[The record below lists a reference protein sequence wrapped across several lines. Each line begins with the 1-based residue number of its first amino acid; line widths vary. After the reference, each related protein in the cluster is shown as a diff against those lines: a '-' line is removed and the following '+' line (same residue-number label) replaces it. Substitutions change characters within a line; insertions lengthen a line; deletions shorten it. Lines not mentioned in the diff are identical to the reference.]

1 MTQDAGAPARPPRP
15 PRPTAVTVA
24 SWLQIAAAVVLLA
37 LLGVVI
43 WQAIEWNG
51 EIDRA
56 ARLVPDADP
65 DEVSGERFGNI
76 VMASALGVPAL
87 LLAAGLLATARGV
100 RRGSNV
106 ARILVFVVGGL
117 QLLAGC
123 AQGGFAVLFIP
134 LLFAF
139 GGPGPEEDWGS
150 DIPAEFMPE
159 ESRFMRE
166 LYGDGSDPVGDV
178 LFGAG
183 SLGTMLVVGLTL
195 TAVVLLA
202 LPSVHRWFVPRAAE
216 QARPAPLGPT
226 YPPAYPPAFLLPPGY
241 MLCPDPRAHGL
252 PPQPMPAAPQPMP
265 FTPTQPGTQPMPPQ
279 PMPTAPAQPAPA
291 TPPQPAPATPP
302 QPAPDASPAPDAPDA
317 PDAGSKPGS

>member
-15 PRPTAVTVA
+15 TAVTVA
-24 SWLQIAAAVVLLA
+24 SWMQLAAAVVLLA
-37 LLGVVI
+37 LLGLVL

-65 DEVSGERFGNI
+65 DEVSGERVGNI
-76 VMASALGVPAL
+76 VMSCVLGVPAL

-100 RRGSNV
+100 RRGGNV

-117 QLLAGC
+117 QLLVGC
-123 AQGGFAVLFIP
+123 AQGGFAFLFIP

-139 GGPGPEEDWGS
+139 GGGPEEDWDS

-159 ESRFMRE
+159 ESGFMRE
-166 LYGDGSDPVGDV
+166 LYGDGSDPAGDV

-183 SLGTMLVVGLTL
+183 SLGTMLVLGLTL

-216 QARPAPLGPT
+216 QARRAPLDPT
-226 YPPAYPPAFLLPPGY
+226 YPPAFLLPPGY
-241 MLCPDPRAHGL
+241 MLCPDPRAHGV
-252 PPQPMPAAPQPMP
+252 PSQPVPAATMPAASQPMPAQPA
-265 FTPTQPGTQPMPPQ
+265 TQPMPPQ
-279 PMPTAPAQPAPA
+279 PVPDAPTQPAAA
-291 TPPQPAPATPP
+291 TPPQPAPEASHAP
-302 QPAPDASPAPDAPDA
+302 QEPQA
-317 PDAGSKPGS
+317 PDAGPTPGS

>member
-15 PRPTAVTVA
+15 TAVTVA
-24 SWLQIAAAVVLLA
+24 SWMQIAAVVVLLA
-37 LLGVVI
+37 LLGLVI

-76 VMASALGVPAL
+76 VMSCVLGVPAL
-87 LLAAGLLATARGV
+87 LFAAGLLATARGV

-106 ARILVFVVGGL
+106 ARILVFVAGGL
-117 QLLAGC
+117 QLLAAC
-123 AQGGFAVLFIP
+123 AQGGLSVLFIP
-134 LLFAF
+134 FLFAL
-139 GGPGPEEDWGS
+139 GGPEEDWDS

-159 ESRFMRE
+159 ESGFMRE
-166 LYGDGSDPVGDV
+166 LYGDGSDPAGDV

-183 SLGTMLVVGLTL
+183 SLGTLLVVGLTL

-216 QARPAPLGPT
+216 QARRAPLGPT
-226 YPPAYPPAFLLPPGY
+226 YPPAFLLPPGY

-252 PPQPMPAAPQPMP
+252 PPQLTPAAPMPAASQPMPAAP
-265 FTPTQPGTQPMPPQ
+265 TQPATQPMPPQ
-279 PMPTAPAQPAPA
+279 PMPAAPAQPAS
-291 TPPQPAPATPP
+291 ATPP
-302 QPAPDASPAPDAPDA
+302 QPAPDALPAPDAS
-317 PDAGSKPGS
+317 DAGPTPGS

>member
-15 PRPTAVTVA
+15 TAVTVA
-24 SWLQIAAAVVLLA
+24 SWMQIAAAVVLLA
-37 LLGVVI
+37 LLGLVL

-65 DEVSGERFGNI
+65 DEVSGERVGNI
-76 VMASALGVPAL
+76 VMSSVLGVPAL
-87 LLAAGLLATARGV
+87 LFAAGLLATARGV

-106 ARILVFVVGGL
+106 ARILVFVAGGL
-117 QLLAGC
+117 QLLAAC
-123 AQGGFAVLFIP
+123 AQGGLSLLFIP
-134 LLFAF
+134 FLFAL
-139 GGPGPEEDWGS
+139 GGPEEDWDS

-159 ESRFMRE
+159 ESGFMRE
-166 LYGDGSDPVGDV
+166 LYGDGSDPTGDV

-183 SLGTMLVVGLTL
+183 SLGTLLVVGLTL

-202 LPSVHRWFVPRAAE
+202 LPLVHRWFVPRAAE
-216 QARPAPLGPT
+216 QARRAPLDPT
-226 YPPAYPPAFLLPPGY
+226 YPPAFLLPPGY

-265 FTPTQPGTQPMPPQ
+265 AAPAQPATQPMPPQ
-279 PMPTAPAQPAPA
+279 PMPDAPTQPAPA
-291 TPPQPAPATPP
+291 TPPQA
-302 QPAPDASPAPDAPDA
+302 APDASQAPQGPQA
-317 PDAGSKPGS
+317 PDAGPPPGS

>member
-15 PRPTAVTVA
+15 TAVTVA
-24 SWLQIAAAVVLLA
+24 SWMQIAAAVVLLA
-37 LLGVVI
+37 LLGLVI

-76 VMASALGVPAL
+76 VMSCVLGVPAL

-117 QLLAGC
+117 QLLATC
-123 AQGGFAVLFIP
+123 AQGGLSVLFIP
-134 LLFAF
+134 FLFAL
-139 GGPGPEEDWGS
+139 GGPEEDWDS
-150 DIPAEFMPE
+150 DMPAEFMPE
-159 ESRFMRE
+159 ESGFMRE
-166 LYGDGSDPVGDV
+166 LYGDGSDPTGDV

-183 SLGTMLVVGLTL
+183 SLGTLLVVGLTL

-216 QARPAPLGPT
+216 QARPAPLNPLN
-226 YPPAYPPAFLLPPGY
+226 PPAFLLPPGY

-252 PPQPMPAAPQPMP
+252 PPQLTPAAPMPA
-265 FTPTQPGTQPMPPQ
+265 
-279 PMPTAPAQPAPA
+279 APAQPAPA
-291 TPPQPAPATPP
+291 TPPQPAPEAPP
-302 QPAPDASPAPDAPDA
+302 ASDA
-317 PDAGSKPGS
+317 PDAGPKPGS

>member
-1 MTQDAGAPARPPRP
+1 MTQDAGAPARP

-24 SWLQIAAAVVLLA
+24 SWLQMAAAVVLLA
-37 LLGVVI
+37 LLGLVI
-43 WQAIEWNG
+43 WQAIDWNG

-76 VMASALGVPAL
+76 VMSCALGVPAL

-134 LLFAF
+134 FLFAF
-139 GGPGPEEDWGS
+139 GGPGPEEDWDS

-159 ESRFMRE
+159 ESGFMRE
-166 LYGDGSDPVGDV
+166 LYGDGSDPAGDV
-178 LFGAG
+178 LFAAG
-183 SLGTMLVVGLTL
+183 SLGTLLVVGLTL

-216 QARPAPLGPT
+216 QARRAPLDPT
-226 YPPAYPPAFLLPPGY
+226 YPPAFLLPPGY

-252 PPQPMPAAPQPMP
+252 PPQPMPAASQPMP
-265 FTPTQPGTQPMPPQ
+265 AAPQ

-291 TPPQPAPATPP
+291 TPPQPAPD
-302 QPAPDASPAPDAPDA
+302 APSAPDAPDA
-317 PDAGSKPGS
+317 PDAGPKPGS

>member
-15 PRPTAVTVA
+15 TAVTVA
-24 SWLQIAAAVVLLA
+24 SWMQIAAAVVLLA
-37 LLGVVI
+37 LLGLVL

-65 DEVSGERFGNI
+65 DEVSGERVGNI
-76 VMASALGVPAL
+76 VMSCVLGVPAL

-117 QLLAGC
+117 QLLAAC

-134 LLFAF
+134 FLFAL
-139 GGPGPEEDWGS
+139 GGPEEDWDS

-159 ESRFMRE
+159 ESGFMRE
-166 LYGDGSDPVGDV
+166 LYGDGSDPAGDV
-178 LFGAG
+178 LFAAG

-216 QARPAPLGPT
+216 QARRAPLD
-226 YPPAYPPAFLLPPGY
+226 PPYPPAFLLPPGY

-252 PPQPMPAAPQPMP
+252 PPQPTPVAPMPPASQPMPPASQPMPPASQPMPAAPAQPA
-265 FTPTQPGTQPMPPQ
+265 TQPMPPQ
-279 PMPTAPAQPAPA
+279 PMPAAPAQPAPT
-291 TPPQPAPATPP
+291 TPPQPAPEAPEGP
-302 QPAPDASPAPDAPDA
+302 QA
-317 PDAGSKPGS
+317 PDAGPTPGS